1 MLGKLLFFI
10 LMGLILFVLWQKKR
24 IAQIK
29 NEEKRKKIIESQKM
43 VQCPQCGVHF
53 VEVDGVWFNGL
64 MYCSQACADKAK
76 ESKS

>member
-10 LMGLILFVLWQKKR
+10 LLGLILFVLWQKKR

-53 VEVDGVWFNGL
+53 VEVDGVWFDGL

>member
-10 LMGLILFVLWQKKR
+10 LLGLILFVLWQKKR

-76 ESKS
+76 ESNT

>member
-10 LMGLILFVLWQKKR
+10 LLGLILFVLWQKKR

>member
-10 LMGLILFVLWQKKR
+10 LLGLILFVLWQKKR

-76 ESKS
+76 GSNS

>member
-10 LMGLILFVLWQKKR
+10 LLGLILFVLWQKKR

-64 MYCSQACADKAK
+64 MYCSQACADKTK

>member
-10 LMGLILFVLWQKKR
+10 LLGLILFVLWQKKR

-64 MYCSQACADKAK
+64 KYCSQACADKAK
-76 ESKS
+76 KSKS

>member
-10 LMGLILFVLWQKKR
+10 LLWLILFVLWQKKR

>member
-10 LMGLILFVLWQKKR
+10 LLGLILFVLWQKKR

-76 ESKS
+76 ASKS